1 MPPQAIPL
9 PLRWLRRPDLGA
21 DLICL
26 SALVLAMA
34 GMVTRRARSAIS
46 YAVLWYSYLCMQAL
60 IGHDPPLLFEA
71 GFLAIILGP
80 GRPPAAAT
88 DPIVAALSDSAARVG
103 LASARWV
110 LFRLLFGAGVV
121 KLLGGD
127 PSWWGLTATSHHY
140 QSQPLPTPLAWW
152 MHKLPMPIHRLS
164 TVIMFLIECGV
175 SMLCFA
181 PGHGTLRR
189 AAFAAQLGLQVI
201 MGLTGSFSFFQTL
214 TAILAI
220 PLLASA
226 PCSDMPAVSA
236 AATPA
241 GAASPQS
248 VWATVFRGSIA
259 LAGSAAS
266 TVSTHWAFVEKSVGV
281 AIVAGGM
288 FAFRVPLFRPIFS
301 LVRTKEA
308 GALCVFG
315 TRPFVDGFSA
325 F

>member
-1 MPPQAIPL
+1 MPF
-9 PLRWLRRPDLGA
+9 
-21 DLICL
+21 
-26 SALVLAMA
+26 
-34 GMVTRRARSAIS
+34 VT
-46 YAVLWYSYLCMQAL
+46 
-60 IGHDPPLLFEA
+60 
-71 GFLAIILGP
+71 
-80 GRPPAAAT
+80 
-88 DPIVAALSDSAARVG
+88 
-103 LASARWV
+103 
-110 LFRLLFGAGVV
+110 
-121 KLLGGD
+121 
-127 PSWWGLTATSHHY
+127 
-140 QSQPLPTPLAWW
+140 
-152 MHKLPMPIHRLS
+152 
-164 TVIMFLIECGV
+164 
-175 SMLCFA
+175 
-181 PGHGTLRR
+181 
-189 AAFAAQLGLQVI
+189 QLGLQVI

-241 GAASPQS
+241 GTASPQS

-288 FAFRVPLFRPIFS
+288 FAFRVPFRVPFRPIFS
-301 LVRTKEA
+301 LVRTKET

-325 F
+325 L